1 MLTVKVKEV
10 DSEDDE
16 EDDDEEDDADRAE
29 EDELNEY
36 HENAFSPSSRVT
48 SKTHATIHSG
58 GTAINHIIMTTH
70 VTPGGPGNN
79 NNNKNVPGTGHMV
92 NANMNRIEIADGIDH
107 RNINLA
113 AVDSR
118 EQSED
123 CVDGGAPPGR
133 RIHHNMGHR
142 KRNGTIS
149 RSRSGR
155 GGGYSIG
162 GSCSFVDG
170 TMVRHHSLD
179 EDEEDCFQG
188 QTMMYAPAMG
198 ALGSPR
204 RAQSD
209 DEEEFSE
216 ETSLDTTRTGRTG
229 ITGPL
234 SRVPTTTMTKCASA
248 SSKSKNP
255 AHVPDR
261 AAAMSDTIT
270 QENVYEMTN
279 GYANKPSSP
288 MSNILKTAQISS
300 PRGASNVTSPHG
312 FTSTETSPQS
322 ETPQPG
328 TAGVM
333 SVTVPLEANRV
344 PIQARSGRNAI
355 APQSTDIPTSPI
367 PSYNQFQGLTN
378 QYDKGQHVVSV
389 QNEEDGAV
397 TVKGGHFVAPSG
409 SASVAI
415 EQYSILANQL
425 DFSKLTNK
433 ASWIEHLMLNIG
445 VLSTWIF
452 IVSYI
457 TLECSE
463 VKRDRELQ
471 LFLFSTS
478 IAVFFN
484 LMANPFYFKRFAKKY
499 IPTNS
504 QQLFEKTQPVP
515 TGKLPLSVDD
525 EDDENTNNQLAYHD
539 ESDDQNADHDVN
551 DANPSEIAFSV
562 FIWLARLG
570 ALAAALTLSY
580 YIYRDL
586 SQFEYTDFTRYC
598 IVLLTLTLFVGNLP
612 LMGHYMLYFHR
623 LFLTYYLVGWV
634 TVFSAEFAYFHMVR
648 HVQEEY
654 FAAFITV
661 NCIFFVFHI
670 VATTW
675 SCYVL
680 KHRTLFMIDP
690 HRFPNSHHFRFYFN
704 VDGRIHDLSSVS
716 TEYMSSAIALSSQQS
731 DLSVPTPA
739 TTTSASSST
748 HGTSVSVA
756 VAHNTY
762 MPPFRTIPCCC
773 HKLICDSHAMLRF
786 QAYASALSLWS
797 YLGVMYTKGF
807 EYVVFSST
815 IFILVNTVWNPL
827 FYSRTV
833 REIEHHVKC
842 CCSLRKW
849 IYYLLLMMAYLIG
862 FFVNMAW
869 CGFSIS
875 AFILQGAAQTDSD
888 YATLI
893 NIGLFL
899 IVFMV
904 YFLPSIGYSFYRIPI
919 AFGMANLF
927 GALFCFFIPILISFE
942 PHNELSIAGGQIIE
956 DWFLVYTRAI
966 IGDDDELP
974 TYLPFI
980 ICAVVFALYLTFSGA
995 SCMAYRLRKTLT
1007 EQISGY
1013 SRREFPMN
1021 MLMFWSFL
1029 ASFAVL
1035 TSNTLWVFGNNFG
1048 AKDNEHYDTLSFI
1061 AKMVYG
1067 VTICVQCSS
1076 LMHSIYTLK
1085 QKFDENPSLTA
1096 YLSQLMD
1103 QTRKRFG
1110 FCLYLLLFPLI
1121 YASYLIGIILL
1132 SLVLGVTKLLAIRQV
1147 REFWLSLLIE
1157 KFDPN
1162 LSDEHHSLA
1171 AAAYSRAA
1179 NYDEEEN
1186 RIMPSFYRLPT
1197 RSEVSRPSAAS
1208 SSRPGQQHHIVAVN
1222 DDDTDDVRQAAM
1234 SIIRRHPGEV
1244 SRDLYPPTSPNTD
1257 VFRNDSPRNEIRRRM
1272 SSSVSQSVHMK
1283 IFKCCSC
1290 CTPSW
1295 MSSLFIDESIYNSY
1309 LMSELIVES
1318 LPLLLLNLVNMFF
1331 LSDRI
1336 TTVSI
1341 VQAVCSALFLV
1352 YSWAKTA
1359 YYVRFHEWN
1368 LAKFLELE

>member
-1 MLTVKVKEV
+1 
-10 DSEDDE
+10 
-16 EDDDEEDDADRAE
+16 
-29 EDELNEY
+29 
-36 HENAFSPSSRVT
+36 
-48 SKTHATIHSG
+48 
-58 GTAINHIIMTTH
+58 
-70 VTPGGPGNN
+70 
-79 NNNKNVPGTGHMV
+79 
-92 NANMNRIEIADGIDH
+92 
-107 RNINLA
+107 
-113 AVDSR
+113 
-118 EQSED
+118 
-123 CVDGGAPPGR
+123 
-133 RIHHNMGHR
+133 
-142 KRNGTIS
+142 
-149 RSRSGR
+149 
-155 GGGYSIG
+155 
-162 GSCSFVDG
+162 
-170 TMVRHHSLD
+170 
-179 EDEEDCFQG
+179 
-188 QTMMYAPAMG
+188 
-198 ALGSPR
+198 
-204 RAQSD
+204 
-209 DEEEFSE
+209 
-216 ETSLDTTRTGRTG
+216 
-229 ITGPL
+229 
-234 SRVPTTTMTKCASA
+234 
-248 SSKSKNP
+248 
-255 AHVPDR
+255 
-261 AAAMSDTIT
+261 
-270 QENVYEMTN
+270 
-279 GYANKPSSP
+279 
-288 MSNILKTAQISS
+288 
-300 PRGASNVTSPHG
+300 
-312 FTSTETSPQS
+312 
-322 ETPQPG
+322 
-328 TAGVM
+328 
-333 SVTVPLEANRV
+333 
-344 PIQARSGRNAI
+344 
-355 APQSTDIPTSPI
+355 
-367 PSYNQFQGLTN
+367 
-378 QYDKGQHVVSV
+378 
-389 QNEEDGAV
+389 
-397 TVKGGHFVAPSG
+397 
-409 SASVAI
+409 
-415 EQYSILANQL
+415 
-425 DFSKLTNK
+425 
-433 ASWIEHLMLNIG
+433 
-445 VLSTWIF
+445 
-452 IVSYI
+452 
-457 TLECSE
+457 
-463 VKRDRELQ
+463 
-471 LFLFSTS
+471 
-478 IAVFFN
+478 
-484 LMANPFYFKRFAKKY
+484 
-499 IPTNS
+499 
-504 QQLFEKTQPVP
+504 
-515 TGKLPLSVDD
+515 
-525 EDDENTNNQLAYHD
+525 
-539 ESDDQNADHDVN
+539 
-551 DANPSEIAFSV
+551 
-562 FIWLARLG
+562 
-570 ALAAALTLSY
+570 
-580 YIYRDL
+580 
-586 SQFEYTDFTRYC
+586 
-598 IVLLTLTLFVGNLP
+598 
-612 LMGHYMLYFHR
+612 
-623 LFLTYYLVGWV
+623 
-634 TVFSAEFAYFHMVR
+634 
-648 HVQEEY
+648 
-654 FAAFITV
+654 
-661 NCIFFVFHI
+661 
-670 VATTW
+670 
-675 SCYVL
+675 
-680 KHRTLFMIDP
+680 MIDP

-704 VDGRIHDLSSVS
+704 ADGRIHDLSSVS

-739 TTTSASSST
+739 TTTSASSSIT
-748 HGTSVSVA
+748 NNTSLPSSVSVA
-756 VAHNTY
+756 GATSPY
-762 MPPFRTIPCCC
+762 IPPFRTIPCCC

-849 IYYLLLMMAYLIG
+849 MYYLLVLMAYLIG
-862 FFVNMAW
+862 FFINMAW

-875 AFILQGAAQTDSD
+875 AFILQGTAQTDSD
-888 YATLI
+888 YATFV

-942 PHNELSIAGGQIIE
+942 PHNELSIAGGQIVE
-956 DWFLVYTRAI
+956 DWFFVYTRAI

-1085 QKFDENPSLTA
+1085 QKFDDNPSLTA

-1103 QTRKRFG
+1103 QTRKQFG

-1147 REFWLSLLIE
+1147 CEFWLSLLIE

-1162 LSDEHHSLA
+1162 NISDEHHSLA

-1179 NYDEEEN
+1179 NYDDEEN

-1208 SSRPGQQHHIVAVN
+1208 SSRPAGHHHIVAVN
-1222 DDDTDDVRQAAM
+1222 DDDDTDDVRQQQPAM

-1244 SRDLYPPTSPNTD
+1244 SRDIYPPTSPHTD
-1257 VFRNDSPRNEIRRRM
+1257 VFRNDSPRNEVRRRM